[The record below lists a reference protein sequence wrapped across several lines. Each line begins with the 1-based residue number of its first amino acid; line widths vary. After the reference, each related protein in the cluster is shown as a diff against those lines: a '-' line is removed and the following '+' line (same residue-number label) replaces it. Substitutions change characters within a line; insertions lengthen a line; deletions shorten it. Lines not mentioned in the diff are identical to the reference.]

1 MNIINKK
8 IIILTDDFPPKS
20 GGGAAVIAGIHA
32 KALVSQG
39 FEVLVITSVEN
50 KKDIGEFNENGIRVI
65 RLYSKY
71 NPRWRSWLS
80 LYNPFILPKLKDIL
94 KKEQADIIHTHNIHY
109 HFSYAS
115 LKIAK
120 KYSKALFHTVHD
132 SMPFHYSKLFPKYP
146 YDAEIRSYKTSTL
159 RQLKDFKFRFNP
171 FRKIIIQ
178 HYLFLPNKIFA
189 VSNALKKAL
198 TDNSITNVEVIN
210 NGIDIEKWKRDESGI
225 EEFKRRF
232 GLIDKKVILFCG
244 RLSRAKGGDVLI
256 KMMSRIL
263 EEIPSAVLL
272 IVGDKSSEVTGDGK
286 YLIFTGKLSG
296 NDLINA
302 YGASKVLAVPS
313 LCFDW
318 FPTVNL
324 EAMAMKLP
332 VVATCFGGSKELILD
347 GKSGYIINP
356 YHDSEII
363 EKIVNIL
370 KDNTHANL
378 LGEAG
383 YNRVLSNF
391 SIKNYIQNTI
401 NWYNKF
407 SI

>member
-1 MNIINKK
+1 MNTINKK
-8 IIILTDDFPPKS
+8 IIILTDDYPPKS

-32 KALVSQG
+32 QSISQKG
-39 FEVLVITSVEN
+39 YETIVITTVEN
-50 KKDIGEFNENGIRVI
+50 KSEVGEFNENGIRVI

-71 NPRWRSWLS
+71 NPRYRSWLS
-80 LYNPFILPKLKDIL
+80 LYNPFILPQLENIL
-94 KKEQADIIHTHNIHY
+94 KREHADIIHAHNIHY

-146 YDAEIRSYKTSTL
+146 YDAEIKSYKTSTL
-159 RQLKDFKFRFNP
+159 RQFKDFKFRFNP

-189 VSNALKKAL
+189 VSRALKKAL

-210 NGIDIEKWKRDESGI
+210 NGIDINKWKRDDSSI
-225 EEFKRRF
+225 EEFKGKF
-232 GLIDKKVILFCG
+232 GLIGKKVIMFCG
-244 RLSRAKGGDVLI
+244 RLSRAKGGDVLLRIMPDII
-256 KMMSRIL
+256 K
-263 EEIPSAVLL
+263 EISNAVLL
-272 IVGDKSSEVTGDGK
+272 IVGDKSPEVTGDGK
-286 YLIFTGKLSG
+286 YLVFTGKLSG

-302 YGASKVLAVPS
+302 YGASNILVAPS

-332 VVATCFGGSKELILD
+332 VVATCFGGSQELVLD
-347 GKSGYIINP
+347 GKNGYIVNP
-356 YHDSEII
+356 YHDKEIV

-370 KDNTHANL
+370 KDNAHANL

-407 SI
+407 F